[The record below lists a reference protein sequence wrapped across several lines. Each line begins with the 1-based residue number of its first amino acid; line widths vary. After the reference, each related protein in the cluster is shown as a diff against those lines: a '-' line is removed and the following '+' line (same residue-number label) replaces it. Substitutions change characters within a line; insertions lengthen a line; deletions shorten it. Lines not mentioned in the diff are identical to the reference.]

1 MHSLLH
7 AEIVRASSPEN
18 TGEAR
23 AGRIRRSWQPPPPRG
38 ALREHAARHLARAA
52 GRLDRE
58 TARRAIA

>member
-1 MHSLLH
+1 MHSLIHTDL
-7 AEIVRASSPEN
+7 ARALAPED

-23 AGRIRRSWQPPPPRG
+23 AGRIRRSWQPPPSRG
-38 ALREHAARHLARAA
+38 ALREHAARLLARAA